1 MSRPNATSPRQLT
14 PLVALRV
21 PLASVESKSGVN
33 IVKDQGYTNVFEDVH
48 KKIKAFKDRLL
59 EANKSNAELRENR
72 VAQEAR
78 EMEVS
83 DKA

>member
-1 MSRPNATSPRQLT
+1 
-14 PLVALRV
+14 
-21 PLASVESKSGVN
+21 
-33 IVKDQGYTNVFEDVH
+33 VKDQGYTNVFEDVH

-78 EMEVS
+78 EMEVT